1 MKKIIFLLSLYI
13 FSTIYGEIYTD
24 RILVYIDNSV
34 TNFQI
39 DENTGRTNLDELNQK
54 LDDLSVDKIQQ
65 WLPYARPTDRDG
77 DIYLN
82 RYYVIELSSPRMDI
96 LNLVKDLELLTS
108 IRFSETMGINR
119 PDYIPNDPY
128 WNQQWHMPNIE
139 ADHAYDVWDIDGGE
153 IPGQMEDGIMIV
165 GISDDAMDWD
175 HPDLINNIWQ
185 NLGEDADGD
194 SVVLVQSG
202 NTWIFDPDD
211 VNGVDD
217 DNDGYIDNFIGW
229 DMADNDNDPTYEN
242 TGMTH
247 GTAVGGCAASTTN
260 NNSGVASIGWSVKL
274 MPFRCSNAGEFI
286 EYGYNGILGAAQMG
300 ANVINCSWGGTGGGN
315 QSVINTAYNN
325 YGCIIVASSG
335 NGGSDGNTDF
345 GMHWPSGLNHVIS
358 VTATGPG
365 DNFNCWAT
373 AGETIDLAAP
383 GESVYSTSLG
393 GGYGSNWGTSFSA
406 PITAGAVALL
416 WSKFPTASQEWVE
429 DRIINSTDTYS
440 DMSGSCQGTSLEG
453 MLGTGRLNIN
463 KALTAGL
470 FPSLSIQDVNYQN
483 DSDGDGVFNPG
494 EQVKVKLVIANGEG
508 WADAENVIATL
519 TTEDNRIAILD
530 NTIMFDDPIPAG
542 NSTFTL
548 IDHFLLYSLTNA
560 QLGNIPFNVHIQSG
574 ASEPYY
580 EIDFD
585 ITVPL
590 TLNQYGFPMEGVS
603 IKSSPLIADLDNNS
617 LGEIYFGSEDDNMY
631 GYMMAGIPL
640 TGFPFQTG
648 DKITSSPAAGDVDG
662 DGNNELVFGSYDGK
676 LYILGTN
683 GNQELAYSQSGFII
697 GAPALGDLDG
707 DNDLE
712 IVFTT
717 QNSSSGILYAIHHT
731 GEDMDGFP
739 VNLDEKM
746 VVGAAIGDL
755 EGDGLLDIVVTT
767 YEDNIYAINSDG
779 SIKSG
784 FPYVASHRFRSP
796 ATLVDLDNDNDLE
809 IVAGNDD
816 GILYILHHDGTVMT
830 TYDVGNDIR
839 GGISIA
845 DINDDG
851 SNELLFVGYD
861 DNIHVWNPTTESEL
875 DGWPYDMGNNALSC
889 PVTADLDND
898 GDLEI
903 VTAMKSGTIYIFHHD
918 GSIYNNFP
926 YTVAGNIETTPS
938 IGKLDSDDDFEIVF
952 GTTSGLQVI
961 DIKTESGERDSWKLH
976 RGNMMRT
983 GLYNTTLTSVQP
995 KDKIVPTEFYV
1006 SQNYPNPFNPSTSI
1020 EIQLAKPNN
1029 LIVSIFDMTGRLIN
1043 TLVNDKLEVGLYSV
1057 EWNGKDQNGRLVPT
1071 GIYIIKVV
1079 SGKNSH
1085 NQKIAFVK

>member
-1 MKKIIFLLSLYI
+1 MKKIIFLFNLFAISA
-13 FSTIYGEIYTD
+13 IYGDIYSD
-24 RILVYIDNSV
+24 RMLVYIDNSV
-34 TNFQI
+34 ANFQV
-39 DENTGRTNLDELNQK
+39 DENTGRTNLEELNQK
-54 LDDLSVDKIQQ
+54 LDDLDAEKIRQ
-65 WLPYARPTDRDG
+65 WLPNARPTDRDG

-82 RYYVIELSSPRMDI
+82 RYYVIELSSPRTDI
-96 LNLVKDLELLTS
+96 LTLVKDLELLSS

-119 PDYIPNDPY
+119 LDYIPNDPY
-128 WNQQWHMPNIE
+128 WNQEWHMQNIE
-139 ADHAYDVWDIDGGE
+139 ADHAFDLWDIDGGE
-153 IPGQMEDGIMIV
+153 IPGQMSEGIMIV
-165 GISDDAMDWD
+165 GVSDDAMDWD

-194 SVVLVQSG
+194 GVVLVQSG
-202 NTWIFDPDD
+202 NSWIFDSGDE
-211 VNGVDD
+211 NGVDD

-229 DMADNDNDPTYEN
+229 DMADNDNDPTYPN
-242 TGMTH
+242 NALSH
-247 GTAVGGCAASTTN
+247 GTSVGGCISATTN
-260 NNSGVASIGWSVKL
+260 NNTGIASVGWSVKL
-274 MPFRCSNAGEFI
+274 MPFRCSNEGEFI
-286 EYGYNGILGAAQMG
+286 ETGYNGILGAAQMG

-315 QSVINTAYNN
+315 QSVINTAYNT

-335 NGGSDGNTDF
+335 NGGDDGNTDF
-345 GMHWPSGLNHVIS
+345 GMHHPSGLNHVIS
-358 VTATGPG
+358 VSATGPG
-365 DNFNCWAT
+365 DNFGCWAT
-373 AGETIDLAAP
+373 AGETVDLCAP

-416 WSKFPTASQEWVE
+416 WSKFPTADQEWVE
-429 DRIINSTDTYS
+429 ERIITSTDEFS
-440 DMSGSCQGTSLEG
+440 DMTGSCQGTSLEG
-453 MLGTGRLNIN
+453 MLGSGRLNIN
-463 KALTAGL
+463 KALTAGI

-483 DSDGDGVFNPG
+483 DTDGDGVFNPG

-519 TTEDNRIAILD
+519 TTEDDRIAILD
-530 NTIMFDDPIPAG
+530 NTIEFDDPIPAG

-548 IDHFLLYSLTNA
+548 IDHFLLYSLSNV
-560 QLGNIPFNVHIQSG
+560 QLGNIPCTVHIQAG

-580 EIDFD
+580 EIDVD
-585 ITVPL
+585 ISVSL
-590 TLNQYGFPMEGVS
+590 SLNQYGFPIEGVS

-640 TGFPFQTG
+640 SGFPFEAG
-648 DKITSSPAAGDVDG
+648 DKIQSSPAAGDVDG
-662 DGNNELVFGSYDGK
+662 DGNNEIVFGSYDGK
-676 LYILGTN
+676 LYILSTN
-683 GNQELAYSQSGFII
+683 GNQELAYLQSGFII

-707 DNDLE
+707 DTDLE

-717 QNSSSGILYAIHHT
+717 QNGTSGKLYAIHHT

-739 VNLDEKM
+739 VDLDEKM
-746 VVGAAIGDL
+746 VVGAALGDL
-755 EGDGLLDIVVTT
+755 EGDGFLDIVVTT

-796 ATLVDLDNDNDLE
+796 ATLVDLDGDNDLE

-816 GILYILHHDGTVMT
+816 GNLYILHHDGTVMT
-830 TYDVGNDIR
+830 TYDVGDDIR
-839 GGISIA
+839 GGISVA

-861 DNIHVWNPTTESEL
+861 DKIHIWNPTTESEL
-875 DGWPYDMGNNALSC
+875 DGWPYDMGTNALSC

-918 GSIYNNFP
+918 GSIFNNFP
-926 YTVAGNIETTPS
+926 YTVAGNIETTPA
-938 IGKLDSDDDFEIVF
+938 IGKLDTDDDYEIVF
-952 GTTSGLQVI
+952 GTTSGLVVI
-961 DIKTESGERDSWKLH
+961 DIKSESGERNSWKLH

-983 GLYNTTLTSVQP
+983 GLYNTTLTSTNP
-995 KDKIVPTEFYV
+995 KDQIVPAKFSV
-1006 SQNYPNPFNPSTSI
+1006 SQNYPNPFNPTTKI
-1020 EIQLAKPNN
+1020 EIQLAETNN
-1029 LIVSIFDMTGRLIN
+1029 LIVSIFDVTGRLIN
-1043 TLVNDKLEVGLYSV
+1043 TLVNNKLEAGLYSV
-1057 EWNGKDQNGRLVPT
+1057 EWNGKDQNGRLIPT
-1071 GIYIIKVV
+1071 GVYIVKVV
-1079 SGKNSH
+1079 SGKNNH

>member
-1 MKKIIFLLSLYI
+1 MKKIIFLFNLFVISA
-13 FSTIYGEIYTD
+13 IYGDIYSD
-24 RILVYIDNSV
+24 RMLVYIDNSV
-34 TNFQI
+34 ANFQV
-39 DENTGRTNLDELNQK
+39 DENTGRTNLEELNQK
-54 LDDLSVDKIQQ
+54 LDDLDAEKIRQ
-65 WLPYARPTDRDG
+65 WLPNARPTDRDG

-82 RYYVIELSSPRMDI
+82 RYYVIELSSPRTDI
-96 LNLVKDLELLTS
+96 LTLVKDLELLSS

-119 PDYIPNDPY
+119 LDYIPNDPY
-128 WNQQWHMPNIE
+128 WNQEWHMQNIE
-139 ADHAYDVWDIDGGE
+139 ADHAFDLWDIDGGE
-153 IPGQMEDGIMIV
+153 IPGQMSEGIMIV
-165 GISDDAMDWD
+165 GVSDDAMDWD

-194 SVVLVQSG
+194 GVVLVQSG

-211 VNGVDD
+211 ENGVDD

-229 DMADNDNDPTYEN
+229 DMADNDNDPTYPN
-242 TGMTH
+242 NALSH
-247 GTAVGGCAASTTN
+247 GTSVGGCISATTN
-260 NNSGVASIGWSVKL
+260 NNTGIASVGWSVKL
-274 MPFRCSNAGEFI
+274 MPFRCSNEGEFI
-286 EYGYNGILGAAQMG
+286 ETGYNGILGAAQMG

-315 QSVINTAYNN
+315 QSVINTAYNT

-335 NGGSDGNTDF
+335 NGGDDGNTDF
-345 GMHWPSGLNHVIS
+345 GMHHPSGLNHVIS
-358 VTATGPG
+358 VSATGPG
-365 DNFNCWAT
+365 DNFGCWAT
-373 AGETIDLAAP
+373 AGETVDLCAP

-416 WSKFPTASQEWVE
+416 WSKFPTADQEWVE
-429 DRIINSTDTYS
+429 GRIITSTDEFS
-440 DMSGSCQGTSLEG
+440 DMTGSCQGTSLEG
-453 MLGTGRLNIN
+453 MLGSGRLNIN
-463 KALTAGL
+463 KALTAGI

-483 DSDGDGVFNPG
+483 DTDGDGVFNPG

-519 TTEDNRIAILD
+519 TTEDDRIAILD
-530 NTIMFDDPIPAG
+530 NTIEFDDPIPAG

-548 IDHFLLYSLTNA
+548 IDHFLLYSLSNV
-560 QLGNIPFNVHIQSG
+560 QLGNIPCTVHIQAG

-580 EIDFD
+580 EIDVD
-585 ITVPL
+585 ISVSL
-590 TLNQYGFPMEGVS
+590 SLNQYGFPIEGVS

-640 TGFPFQTG
+640 SGFPFEAG
-648 DKITSSPAAGDVDG
+648 DKIQSSPAAGDVDG
-662 DGNNELVFGSYDGK
+662 DGNNEIVFGSYDGK
-676 LYILGTN
+676 LYILSTN
-683 GNQELAYSQSGFII
+683 GNQELAYLQSGFII

-707 DNDLE
+707 DTDLE

-717 QNSSSGILYAIHHT
+717 QNGTSGKLYAIHHT

-739 VNLDEKM
+739 VDLDEKM
-746 VVGAAIGDL
+746 VVGAALGDL
-755 EGDGLLDIVVTT
+755 EGDGFLDIVVTT

-796 ATLVDLDNDNDLE
+796 ATLVDLDGDNDLE

-816 GILYILHHDGTVMT
+816 GNLYILHHDGTVMT

-839 GGISIA
+839 GGISVA

-861 DNIHVWNPTTESEL
+861 DKIHIWNPTTESEL

-918 GSIYNNFP
+918 GSIFNNFP
-926 YTVAGNIETTPS
+926 YTVAGNIETTPA
-938 IGKLDSDDDFEIVF
+938 IGKLDTDDDYEIVF
-952 GTTSGLQVI
+952 GTTSGLEVI
-961 DIKTESGERDSWKLH
+961 DIKSESGERNSWKLH

-983 GLYNTTLTSVQP
+983 GLYNTTLTSTNP
-995 KDKIVPTEFYV
+995 KDQIVPAKFSV
-1006 SQNYPNPFNPSTSI
+1006 SQNYPNPFNPTTKI
-1020 EIQLAKPNN
+1020 EIQLAETNN
-1029 LIVSIFDMTGRLIN
+1029 LIVSIFDVTGRLIN
-1043 TLVNDKLEVGLYSV
+1043 TLVNNKLEAGLYSV
-1057 EWNGKDQNGRLVPT
+1057 EWNGKDQNGRLIPT
-1071 GIYIIKVV
+1071 GVYIVKVV
-1079 SGKNSH
+1079 SGKNNH